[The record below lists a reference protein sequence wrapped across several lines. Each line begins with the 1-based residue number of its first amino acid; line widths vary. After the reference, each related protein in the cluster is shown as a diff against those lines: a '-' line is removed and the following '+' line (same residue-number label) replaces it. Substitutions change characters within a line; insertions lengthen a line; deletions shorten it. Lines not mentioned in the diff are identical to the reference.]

1 MNELRLTIVGNLTDD
16 PELRFTTGGD
26 AVCGFTIAYNSRYMD
41 RTTNEWKDGEP
52 LFMRCTAWRDLAE
65 NVAESLTRGTRA
77 VASGVLKQRS
87 YEKDGVTRT
96 VIEMT
101 VDEIGP
107 SLRYA
112 VAKVTKKGG
121 GGGKGQRGDAE
132 WEGASKTRPAAGN
145 GSQAAQAAPAAGRSA
160 SAPAPAAAAA
170 GGSFDDL

>member
-16 PELRFTTGGD
+16 PELRFTTSGD

-65 NVAESLTRGTRA
+65 NIAESLKLGTRA

-87 YEKDGVTRT
+87 YEKDGINRT

-112 VAKVTKKGG
+112 VAKVTKKGGTG

-145 GSQAAQAAPAAGRSA
+145 GSQAAQAAPAAARSA
-160 SAPAPAAAAA
+160 PAPAPAAA
-170 GGSFDDL
+170 GGNFDDL